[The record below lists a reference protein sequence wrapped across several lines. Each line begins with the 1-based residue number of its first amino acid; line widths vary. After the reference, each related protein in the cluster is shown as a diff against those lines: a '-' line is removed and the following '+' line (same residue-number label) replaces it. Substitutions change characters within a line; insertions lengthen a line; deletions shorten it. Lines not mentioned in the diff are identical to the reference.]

1 MKDYKL
7 YINGEFVEGNSGAY
21 IEVENPATKEVFARV
36 PDGNE
41 VDVDKAV
48 AAARAAQPAWS
59 ALSPEKRAD
68 YVEKFADYIEKHSDE
83 VGKTIMAEKVGDD
96 MAVRYEP
103 IGVIACLTPWNY
115 PIYQETA
122 KIFPAIAAGNCIVLK
137 PSQIAPVSAF
147 VLAEAAREMGL
158 PAGVINIVTGRGSEV
173 GTLLAKHE
181 DVDMVSFTGS
191 TEQGKKVGMMGIESN
206 VKKVALE
213 LGGKS
218 ASVILRSAD
227 YEKAAKSTMMGCFL
241 NTGQICSALTRMVAP
256 REIKEK
262 LEEYI
267 VSFAKT
273 FTVGD
278 PQDEKMMIGPLAS
291 RKGFDKVCAYLR
303 RGLEEGAKM
312 IAGQIPGDCENG
324 YYISPVVFT
333 DVTSDMTIAREEIFG
348 PVLSIIYYDTEEEA
362 LQIANDTIY
371 GLAGAVFGRQE
382 DALRFAGKMKAGTV
396 NINNGNFSIEVPFGG
411 YRQSGLG
418 RENGE
423 DGFGEFMETKSLML

>member
-1 MKDYKL
+1 MVY
-7 YINGEFVEGNSGAY
+7 
-21 IEVENPATKEVFARV
+21 RW
-36 PDGNE
+36 
-41 VDVDKAV
+41 KA
-48 AAARAAQPAWS
+48 PS
-59 ALSPEKRAD
+59 SMDDITLSWQGDISMRRKSE
-68 YVEKFADYIEKHSDE
+68 
-83 VGKTIMAEKVGDD
+83 DD

-227 YEKAAKSTMMGCFL
+227 YEKAAKSTMMGCFPQYGANMFGSYQDGRAKRDERKNWKSTSFL
-241 NTGQICSALTRMVAP
+241 SQRLSPWVTR
-256 REIKEK
+256 
-262 LEEYI
+262 
-267 VSFAKT
+267 KT
-273 FTVGD
+273 
-278 PQDEKMMIGPLAS
+278 K
-291 RKGFDKVCAYLR
+291 K
-303 RGLEEGAKM
+303 
-312 IAGQIPGDCENG
+312 
-324 YYISPVVFT
+324 
-333 DVTSDMTIAREEIFG
+333 
-348 PVLSIIYYDTEEEA
+348 
-362 LQIANDTIY
+362 
-371 GLAGAVFGRQE
+371 
-382 DALRFAGKMKAGTV
+382 
-396 NINNGNFSIEVPFGG
+396 
-411 YRQSGLG
+411 
-418 RENGE
+418 
-423 DGFGEFMETKSLML
+423 